1 MMKFLTRVLWIALS
15 LGLAYTPASFA
26 AGMVK
31 VVETVE
37 LNAPATKVWDT
48 VKDFDKWQT
57 WHPAVASTDIPSGGN
72 NKRGMKRV
80 LHLNG
85 GGDVAETLT
94 AWSNSAKRQT
104 YVITSSPLPVD
115 KYTSTMQ
122 VTSNKKGGSK
132 ITWSSTFAP
141 KGATPAEAKKA
152 ISGVYRAGFDNLQKM
167 FP

>member
-1 MMKFLTRVLWIALS
+1 MRTFLTRVVWVL
-15 LGLAYTPASFA
+15 LAVCCGWAPAGFA
-26 AGMVK
+26 AGKVK

-37 LNAPATKVWDT
+37 LNAPASKVWDT

-104 YVITSSPLPVD
+104 YVITASPLPVD
-115 KYTSTMQ
+115 QYTSTMI
-122 VTSNKKGGSK
+122 VTARKGGSK
-132 ITWSSTFAP
+132 ITWSSTFVP
-141 KGATPAEAKKA
+141 KGASAADAKKT
-152 ISGVYRAGFDNLQKM
+152 ISGVYTAGFDNLKKM

>member
-1 MMKFLTRVLWIALS
+1 MKSIKLLVAASLALMMP
-15 LGLAYTPASFA
+15 LAFA
-26 AGMVK
+26 ASQVK

-37 LNAPATKVWDT
+37 LKAPASKVWNT
-48 VKDFDKWQT
+48 VKDFDKWQS
-57 WHPAVASTDIPSGGN
+57 WHPAVASTDIASGGD
-72 NKRGMKRV
+72 NKRGTKRV

-104 YVITSSPLPVD
+104 YIITSSPLPVD
-115 KYTSTMQ
+115 KYTSTMH
-122 VTSNKKGGSK
+122 VTSTKGGSK
-132 ITWSSTFAP
+132 ITWSSTFVP